1 MTSVRDQMLRIIY
14 EDAVRQAAHSA
25 SRLIKAPPETK
36 ELILAEL
43 DFKQWLVELV
53 LECLN

>member
-14 EDAVRQAAHSA
+14 EDAVRLAAHSA
-25 SRLIKAPPETK
+25 SRLIKAPPEAK

-43 DFKQWLVELV
+43 DFKQWLAELV